1 LRIITAQSPGHI
13 AEIRSLF
20 REYRLFLNADL
31 QFQQF
36 DTELS
41 NLPGKYGPPDGTL
54 LLAVDGASSLGC
66 GAIRRLGPSADRTC
80 EMKRLYVRA
89 QARGSGIGRLIAES
103 LTREARKMG
112 YCTMKLDTLNRLE
125 SAIGLYKSM
134 GFVQIEPYCDNPLPD
149 VVFWELDLDAF
160 NSRHDPKVR

>member
-1 LRIITAQSPGHI
+1 MVSRATYLLEKTKLRIITAQSPGHI

-89 QARGSGIGRLIAES
+89 QARGSGIGRRGEPHSRSSKNGL
-103 LTREARKMG
+103 LHDEA
-112 YCTMKLDTLNRLE
+112 
-125 SAIGLYKSM
+125 
-134 GFVQIEPYCDNPLPD
+134 
-149 VVFWELDLDAF
+149 
-160 NSRHDPKVR
+160 